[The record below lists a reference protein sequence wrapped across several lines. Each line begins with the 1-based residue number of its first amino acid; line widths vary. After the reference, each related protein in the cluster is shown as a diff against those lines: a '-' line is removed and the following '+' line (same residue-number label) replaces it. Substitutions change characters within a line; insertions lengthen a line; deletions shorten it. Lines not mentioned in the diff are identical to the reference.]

1 MTDTSKQIR
10 SEITSDGNLKISLE
24 SVDKPEPK
32 DGEVLIKI
40 EASLLT
46 LRFRPLLGPV
56 MFQH

>member
-40 EASLLT
+40 EASPINLSLI
-46 LRFRPLLGPV
+46 
-56 MFQH
+56 HI